1 MWKYDRICRIFLE
14 IYIASYEKNSIY
26 DIPEPYLLKKYLS
39 GCVVIYNLR
48 Y

>member
-1 MWKYDRICRIFLE
+1 MKKILYTIHD
-14 IYIASYEKNSIY
+14 IY